1 MVELRIQEVAMKRGI
16 TTAYQLQKALE
27 SHPAMAARLW
37 KGDMD
42 RIGLQ
47 TVDALCEALDCEPGD
62 LIVRVKT
69 LTEGKRKKAKQEK
82 S

>member
-16 TTAYQLQKALE
+16 TTAYQLQKAMG

-47 TVDALCEALDCEPGD
+47 TIDALCEALDCEPGD
-62 LIVRVKT
+62 LIIRVKNQ
-69 LTEGKRKKAKQEK
+69 EGEKRKGKR
-82 S
+82 

>member
-1 MVELRIQEVAMKRGI
+1 MVELRIQEVAMSRGI

-37 KGDMD
+37 KGNMD

-47 TVDALCEALDCEPGD
+47 TIDALCEALDCEPSD
-62 LIVRVKT
+62 LIVRVKD
-69 LTEGKRKKAKQEK
+69 GKRKKAKQ
-82 S
+82 